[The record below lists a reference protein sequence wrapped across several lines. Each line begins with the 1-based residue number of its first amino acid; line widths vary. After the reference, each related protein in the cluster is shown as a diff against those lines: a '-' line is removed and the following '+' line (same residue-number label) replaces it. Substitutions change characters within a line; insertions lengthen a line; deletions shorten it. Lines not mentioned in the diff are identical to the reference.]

1 MNLKEKTAILGLGC
15 YGGKQAKEFI
25 STYGYKGSAANG
37 SDQDLKALGGSITK
51 YHLEGF
57 DGFGGHRDKALEC
70 LQENGE
76 FLDYVEAIKEQ
87 IVFLIFAGGGSTG
100 SGCAPIVA
108 ELLMQKPGRIVCPV
122 IALPSSDE
130 AIDKH
135 SNAYQAVQ
143 ELQELDGLG
152 ATFFI
157 NNDVERDYDNIN
169 TTFAKLLDT
178 FLTND
183 SYGERNNFDESER
196 LEMLRDSGAMV
207 LSLHKSGTDQTAM
220 VDKLIRNGIFA
231 PIEDTQVVEHIQY
244 VKKSVIYQNGKY
256 ALSDFY
262 VPDTQK
268 YIPLLQIYNG
278 KLNTNFSQKKNG
290 LSVTWFN
297 VQNKTNIKTIRQLK
311 NNLNNY
317 FRNILNAKS
326 ETILWTT
333 FKDYKIKLRGKGY
346 SKEFKAKQ
354 LKEVENAY
362 GFLACNARATN
373 KYAKCYNL
381 AYCVNIYMHPAITQF
396 FAQKG
401 IKVDEDLYAL
411 SEMIQ
416 WIWRSQIRNGEKINI
431 YIPSTRMRLLLKS
444 WLDMELDYQQKE
456 VA

>member
-37 SDQDLKALGGSITK
+37 SDQDLKALGGSIPK

-231 PIEDTQVVEHIQY
+231 PIEDTQVVEHIAVIHSGNNNSDLDTNMLISDIGKPRNVFEGYNGRSTLIAASGLDFPVTHVSKLGEIAKGAFEERQRGRKQA
-244 VKKSVIYQNGKY
+244 KKLGD
-256 ALSDFY
+256 LSFMDEIKER
-262 VPDTQK
+262 PAQEKPKKTSK
-268 YIPLLQIYNG
+268 LTLLQ
-278 KLNTNFSQKKNG
+278 
-290 LSVTWFN
+290 
-297 VQNKTNIKTIRQLK
+297 RH
-311 NNLNNY
+311 
-317 FRNILNAKS
+317 R
-326 ETILWTT
+326 
-333 FKDYKIKLRGKGY
+333 
-346 SKEFKAKQ
+346 
-354 LKEVENAY
+354 
-362 GFLACNARATN
+362 
-373 KYAKCYNL
+373 
-381 AYCVNIYMHPAITQF
+381 
-396 FAQKG
+396 
-401 IKVDEDLYAL
+401 
-411 SEMIQ
+411 
-416 WIWRSQIRNGEKINI
+416 
-431 YIPSTRMRLLLKS
+431 
-444 WLDMELDYQQKE
+444 
-456 VA
+456 